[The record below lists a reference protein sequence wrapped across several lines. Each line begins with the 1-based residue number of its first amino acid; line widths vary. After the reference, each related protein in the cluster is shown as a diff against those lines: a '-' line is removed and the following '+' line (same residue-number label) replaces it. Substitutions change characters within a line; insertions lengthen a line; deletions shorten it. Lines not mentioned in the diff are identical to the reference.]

1 MTPGTQAKYSDPVS
15 TEGSRDH
22 SKPTATLGVVSYLN
36 ALPLYSTLIGRERV
50 VIRAAVPAKL
60 AALLAAG
67 ECDCAMLPVV
77 DYFRRK
83 NALEPVSDGCI
94 ASDGETLTVRVFSR
108 VPPDKVTRLCVD
120 GESHTSVILAQVIWR
135 ELYGRSLELVPLPSD
150 GTSPDEPIR
159 PVAASGSAD
168 DAPDSILLIGDKV
181 IRQAPRGYGFEV
193 DLGAAW
199 KHLTG
204 LPFVFAAWFG
214 PRGRDDAAL
223 VRLLGEARDA
233 GVASAAQIAEAAA
246 SEHGWP
252 KAIAV
257 EYLCRTLKYTLT
269 PAMREAM
276 ERFETLAR
284 REGLL

>member
-1 MTPGTQAKYSDPVS
+1 MTPGTQAKYSAPASPD
-15 TEGSRDH
+15 GSRDF

-50 VIRAAVPAKL
+50 AICAAVPAKL
-60 AALLAAG
+60 AELLASG
-67 ECDCAMLPVV
+67 GCDCAMLPVV

-83 NALEPVSDGCI
+83 EELEPVGDGCI

-135 ELYGRSLELVPLPSD
+135 ELYGRALELVPLPGD
-150 GTSPDEPIR
+150 GTSPDETIR
-159 PVAASGSAD
+159 AVGASGAAD

-214 PRGRDDAAL
+214 PRGRDHSAL
-223 VRLLGEARDA
+223 ARLLGAARDA
-233 GVASAAQIAEAAA
+233 GVASAAQLAEAAA
-246 SEHGWP
+246 AKHGWP

-257 EYLCRTLKYTLT
+257 EYLCHTLKYALT

-276 ERFETLAR
+276 DRFEMLAR

>member
-1 MTPGTQAKYSDPVS
+1 MAPGTQAQHSDPVS
-15 TEGSRDH
+15 TEGPRDL
-22 SKPTATLGVVSYLN
+22 SNPTVTLGVVSYLN

-50 VIRAAVPAKL
+50 AIRAAVPAKL

-83 NALEPVSDGCI
+83 AELEPVGDGCI

-135 ELYGRSLELVPLPSD
+135 ELYGRALELVPLQRGDQSPSE
-150 GTSPDEPIR
+150 TIR
-159 PVAASGSAD
+159 PVAESGSAA

-214 PRGRDDAAL
+214 PRERDDAAL
-223 VRLLGEARDA
+223 ARLLGEARDA
-233 GVASAAQIAEAAA
+233 GVASASQIAEAAA
-246 SEHGWP
+246 AEHGWP
-252 KAIAV
+252 KAIAL

>member
-1 MTPGTQAKYSDPVS
+1 MAPGTQAQHSDPIS
-15 TEGSRDH
+15 PDAPRDIEQ
-22 SKPTATLGVVSYLN
+22 PTITLGVVSYLN
-36 ALPLYSTLIGRERV
+36 ALPLYQTLQGRVRV
-50 VIRAAVPAKL
+50 AIRAAVPAKL
-60 AALLAAG
+60 AELLAAG
-67 ECDCAMLPVV
+67 ACDCAMLPVV

-83 NALEPVSDGCI
+83 DVLEPVGDGCI

-108 VPPDKVTRLCVD
+108 VPPDKVTRLGVD

-135 ELYGRSLELVPLPSD
+135 ELYGRALELVPLQRGDQSPSE
-150 GTSPDEPIR
+150 TIR
-159 PVAASGSAD
+159 PVVANEAAGAG
-168 DAPDSILLIGDKV
+168 PDSILLIGDKV

-214 PRGRDDAAL
+214 PRERDHAAL
-223 VRLLGEARDA
+223 AQLLGEARDA
-233 GVASAAQIAEAAA
+233 GVATAAQIAESAAA
-246 SEHGWP
+246 EHGWP

-276 ERFETLAR
+276 ARFEAMAR